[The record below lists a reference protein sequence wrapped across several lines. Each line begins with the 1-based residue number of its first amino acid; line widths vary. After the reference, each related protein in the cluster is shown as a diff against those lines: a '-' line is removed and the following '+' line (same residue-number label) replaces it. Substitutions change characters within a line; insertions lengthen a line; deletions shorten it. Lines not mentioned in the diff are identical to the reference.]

1 VQVPILRLLGKATL
15 KSGLALE
22 DHMSTTRG
30 VLFVHSAPAALC
42 PHIEWAVRGLLGV
55 PVRLDWTPQPIER
68 SAYRSE
74 YSWEGPAGTGG
85 RLASALTGWK
95 RLRYEVAEDP
105 TATTQGERYAY
116 TPALGVFYAV
126 TGIHGDILIPEDRIR
141 HAMLSANSGG
151 GDLQEVLNDLL
162 GKPWDDE
169 LEPFRYAGEDAPVR
183 WLHAI

>member
-1 VQVPILRLLGKATL
+1 
-15 KSGLALE
+15 
-22 DHMSTTRG
+22 MSTTRG

-42 PHIEWAVRGLLGV
+42 PHIEWAVGGLFGV
-55 PVRLDWTPQPIER
+55 PVRLDWTMQPIER

-74 YSWEGPAGTGG
+74 YSWSGPVGMGG
-85 RLASALTGWK
+85 RLASALTSCK
-95 RLRYEVAEDP
+95 RLRYEVTEDP

-116 TPALGVFYAV
+116 TPTLGVFYAV
-126 TGIHGDILIPEDRIR
+126 TGMHGDILIPEDRIR

-151 GDLQEVLNDLL
+151 PGLGDALDDLL

-183 WLHAI
+183 WLHQVV